1 MSAEKAPLVN
11 KLVLLV
17 LTLILACLVIL
28 IAQQYGARNTPPS
41 VLTAENAANERTET
55 APPEPIQYA
64 PLRPRSN
71 SAPGSAR
78 SPFGGAPAPRVS
90 TAAAPAL
97 PGQIVIPEDSSHSRS
112 SSALP
117 ADTWPGV
124 HVDTLAK
131 SGSALAGRVS
141 LLGTPPPEK
150 TMEAADPTKMCG
162 GGSTLNITTRHYL
175 VSEDGGLANVFVWI
189 KSGIEKSRLATSSTP
204 VLDQIGC
211 QFEPYVLGVQAGQ
224 PFLIRNS
231 DPGLHNVHALPKPGS
246 SNREFNFGMP
256 LRGQVLTRSFPS
268 PELFI
273 RFKCDVH
280 NWMFAYV
287 SVVDHPF
294 FSVTD
299 T

>member
-1 MSAEKAPLVN
+1 
-11 KLVLLV
+11 
-17 LTLILACLVIL
+17 
-28 IAQQYGARNTPPS
+28 
-41 VLTAENAANERTET
+41 
-55 APPEPIQYA
+55 
-64 PLRPRSN
+64 
-71 SAPGSAR
+71 
-78 SPFGGAPAPRVS
+78 
-90 TAAAPAL
+90 
-97 PGQIVIPEDSSHSRS
+97 
-112 SSALP
+112 
-117 ADTWPGV
+117 
-124 HVDTLAK
+124 
-131 SGSALAGRVS
+131 
-141 LLGTPPPEK
+141 
-150 TMEAADPTKMCG
+150 MCG

-299 T
+299 TNGLFRLPPGLPPGRYLLAASHLKAGETAQEVTVEYGENKLVNFTLRAPSSP